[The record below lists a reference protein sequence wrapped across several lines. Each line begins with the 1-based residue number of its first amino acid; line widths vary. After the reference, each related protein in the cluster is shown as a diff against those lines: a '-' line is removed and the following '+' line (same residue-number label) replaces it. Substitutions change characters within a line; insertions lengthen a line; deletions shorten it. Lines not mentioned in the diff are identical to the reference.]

1 MDDAMGTIPLY
12 SRVLQNA
19 QQQRD
24 MAGIWMMM
32 MMVVLLLAYV
42 FSTSH
47 HNEKPEQIDRG

>member
-32 MMVVLLLAYV
+32 MVVLLLAYV